1 MLREYY
7 GDVKIAALSQVSL
20 RICLFYKKKTKPK
33 RKLQHLWSNIT
44 CQL

>member
-20 RICLFYKKKTKPK
+20 RICLFY
-33 RKLQHLWSNIT
+33 
-44 CQL
+44 